1 MKKVTIRIPKKN
13 RETLNIHT
21 DFIRLD
27 SALKL
32 ASLVES
38 GGMAKEIIQD
48 GDVKVNHVKC
58 LQRGKKL
65 RGGDLFEFN
74 GRIFEVKD
82 ERKEP

>member
-1 MKKVTIRIPKKN
+1 MKKVTIRIPKKQH
-13 RETLNIHT
+13 EIVNIHT

-48 GDVKVNHVKC
+48 GAVKVNHVKC

-65 RGGDLFEFN
+65 RNGDLFEFD

>member
-1 MKKVTIRIPKKN
+1 MKKVTIRIPKKKH
-13 RETLNIHT
+13 EIINIHT

-48 GDVKVNHVKC
+48 GLVRVNHVKC

-65 RGGDLFEFN
+65 RVGDLFEFD
-74 GRIFEVKD
+74 GRLFEVGN
-82 ERKEP
+82 ECKES